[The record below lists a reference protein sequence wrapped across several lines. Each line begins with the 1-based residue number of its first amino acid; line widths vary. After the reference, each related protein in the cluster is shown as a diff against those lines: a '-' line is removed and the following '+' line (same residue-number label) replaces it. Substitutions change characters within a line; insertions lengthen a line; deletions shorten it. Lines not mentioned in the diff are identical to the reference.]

1 MNEGKMVWKQDLKS
15 MGLGMHN
22 DVQLYMRG
30 RGHSVM
36 ICFPRKKLFLFQPT
50 VRSDRNID
58 ESKRLEV

>member
-36 ICFPRKKLFLFQPT
+36 ICFPRKIFISVSTTRVIRPW
-50 VRSDRNID
+50 D
-58 ESKRLEV
+58 